1 MDYVVEGASWVW
13 IISVIYFFLQFPPA
27 LLFKMFHRI
36 KSLLVALTE
45 YRPLAVPSSP
55 LTI

>member
-13 IISVIYFFLQFPPA
+13 IISVINFFLQFPPA
-27 LLFKMFHRI
+27 LLFKMFHPI

-45 YRPLAVPSSP
+45 YRPLVVPSSP